1 MDGHAGRAAM
11 MSWDLPDDEQPSWLA
26 TIAFVLGAVVLALA
40 FGAAVLTLLV
50 WF

>member
-1 MDGHAGRAAM
+1 MDGHAGGAAM
-11 MSWDLPDDEQPSWLA
+11 MSWDLPDDEQPSWLT

>member
-1 MDGHAGRAAM
+1 M
-11 MSWDLPDDEQPSWLA
+11 MSWDPPDHEPPSWLA

-40 FGAAVLTLLV
+40 FGTAVLTLLV